1 MKKEELCNNGNS
13 NQRWI
18 RAVQG
23 SSRYPWCN
31 NTVLM
36 MANKAGAVSK
46 IGRMVMIDT
55 IKLDAYI
62 ESQASP
68 EN

>member
-1 MKKEELCNNGNS
+1 MNNTEKSNMDTM

-31 NTVLM
+31 NTVLT
-36 MANKAGAVSK
+36 MAKKAGAVSK

-62 ESQASP
+62 EAQGDSIK
-68 EN
+68 